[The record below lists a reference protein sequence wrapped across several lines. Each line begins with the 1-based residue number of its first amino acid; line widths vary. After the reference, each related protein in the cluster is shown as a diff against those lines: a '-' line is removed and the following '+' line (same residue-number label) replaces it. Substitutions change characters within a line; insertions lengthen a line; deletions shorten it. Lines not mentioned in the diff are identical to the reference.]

1 MSIGSQIEELL
12 YDKNIS
18 QRRLAEDLKISPST
32 LNGYIRDYRE
42 PDAETLKILAN
53 YFDVTIDYLLE
64 YNASDNE
71 NIDRFLN
78 QDEKQLL
85 GIYRGLKKDQQEL
98 LIEQGKLL
106 LKMSSKKI
114 QKSSITTSK
123 TGSLKIK

>member
-18 QRRLAEDLKISPST
+18 QKRLAEDLKISPST